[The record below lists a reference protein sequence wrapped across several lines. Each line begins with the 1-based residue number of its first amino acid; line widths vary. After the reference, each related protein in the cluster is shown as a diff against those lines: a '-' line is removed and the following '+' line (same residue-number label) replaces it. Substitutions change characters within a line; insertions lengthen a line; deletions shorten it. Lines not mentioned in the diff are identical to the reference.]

1 MANIPLNNMIDRK
14 IPATVVALI
23 ALQLPAFAQT
33 AAELIEKHTKTA
45 ADAIE
50 AYLQENAEAKDSTEA
65 VDFLIESYSRLGMT
79 ERQAE
84 LLEQK
89 YQALSKGAELNPP
102 EFFPI
107 FQDLF
112 ALQMES
118 GAKTKAKETLERAR
132 GDIAGHP
139 QAERFAKF
147 LDSLGSEFNK
157 PGIGGS
163 MPLSFTSLQGE
174 KIDLS
179 KLKGKVVLVDFWATW
194 CGPCIAELPNIQKA
208 YADYKEKGFEI
219 VGISL
224 DRAGDKEK
232 LEKFIKEKNMPW
244 PQAYDGEGWGNA
256 IAKKYGIT
264 SIPATFLIGKDG
276 KIVDTNLRGTDL
288 QTAIAKHLDL

>member
-1 MANIPLNNMIDRK
+1 MIDQK
-14 IPATVVALI
+14 IPAIAVALI
-23 ALQLPAFAQT
+23 ALQIPAFAQT
-33 AAELIEKHTKTA
+33 AAELIEKHTRNA

-50 AYLQENAEAKDSTEA
+50 AYLQKNPKAEDSAEA

-84 LLEQK
+84 LLELK
-89 YQALSKGAELNPP
+89 YQGLTKGAELNPP

-107 FQDLF
+107 FQELF
-112 ALQMES
+112 TLHMES
-118 GAKTKAKETLERAR
+118 GAKTKAKATLERAR
-132 GDIAGHP
+132 GDIEGHP

-157 PGIGGS
+157 PGIGDT
-163 MPLSFTSLQGE
+163 MTLSFTSLQGE
-174 KIDLS
+174 KFELG

-208 YADYKEKGFEI
+208 YADYQDKGFEI

-224 DRAGDKEK
+224 DRAADKEK
-232 LEKFIKEKNMPW
+232 LESFIKEKKMPW

-276 KIVDTNLRGTDL
+276 KIVETNLRGTDL

>member
-1 MANIPLNNMIDRK
+1 
-14 IPATVVALI
+14 
-23 ALQLPAFAQT
+23 
-33 AAELIEKHTKTA
+33 
-45 ADAIE
+45 
-50 AYLQENAEAKDSTEA
+50 
-65 VDFLIESYSRLGMT
+65 MT

-132 GDIAGHP
+132 SDIEGHP

-157 PGIGGS
+157 PGIGDS

-232 LEKFIKEKNMPW
+232 LENFIKEKNMPW

-256 IAKKYGIT
+256 IAKKYGIS

-288 QTAIAKHLDL
+288 QTAIVKHLGL

>member
-1 MANIPLNNMIDRK
+1 MIDRK
-14 IPATVVALI
+14 IPAIVVALM
-23 ALQLPAFAQT
+23 ALQMPAFAQT
-33 AAELIEKHTKTA
+33 AAELIEKHTRNA

-50 AYLQENAEAKDSTEA
+50 AYLQKNPKAEDSAEA

-84 LLEQK
+84 LLELK
-89 YQALSKGAELNPP
+89 YQGLTKGAGLNPP

-107 FQDLF
+107 FQELF
-112 ALQMES
+112 TLHMDS
-118 GAKTKAKETLERAR
+118 GAKTKAKATLERAR
-132 GDIAGHP
+132 GDIEGHP

-157 PGIGGS
+157 PGIGDTMS
-163 MPLSFTSLQGE
+163 LSFTSLQGKKFE
-174 KIDLS
+174 LG

-208 YADYKEKGFEI
+208 YADYQDKGFEI

-224 DRAGDKEK
+224 DRAADKEK
-232 LEKFIKEKNMPW
+232 LENFIKEKNMPW

-264 SIPATFLIGKDG
+264 SIPTTFLIGKDG
-276 KIVDTNLRGTDL
+276 KIVETNLRGTDL

>member
-1 MANIPLNNMIDRK
+1 MIDQK
-14 IPATVVALI
+14 IPAIAVALM
-23 ALQLPAFAQT
+23 ALQISAFAQT
-33 AAELIEKHTKTA
+33 ATELIEKHTRNA

-50 AYLQENAEAKDSTEA
+50 AYLQKNPKAEDSAEA

-84 LLEQK
+84 LLELK
-89 YQALSKGAELNPP
+89 YQGLTKGAELNPP

-107 FQDLF
+107 FQELF
-112 ALQMES
+112 TLHMES
-118 GAKTKAKETLERAR
+118 GAKTKAKATLERAR
-132 GDIAGHP
+132 GDIEGHP

-157 PGIGGS
+157 PGIGDT
-163 MPLSFTSLQGE
+163 MTLSFTSLQGE
-174 KIDLS
+174 KFELG

-208 YADYKEKGFEI
+208 YADYQDKGFEI

-224 DRAGDKEK
+224 DRAADKEK
-232 LEKFIKEKNMPW
+232 LESFIKEKKMPW

-276 KIVDTNLRGTDL
+276 KIVETNLRGTDL